1 MHSISVWCGPAR
13 RLALVLPLLLVASG
27 CAKQPSVGKVPACG
41 NKPVNVDPSN
51 AYGADPEAVYVCE
64 GDIVTWTPTA
74 NVGTFVVEFKN
85 DYPFEG
91 PKKNFTKGDA
101 KSPKTKPQPVLKVY
115 EYKLTIDGKSF
126 GDPQVVG
133 GGR

>member
-1 MHSISVWCGPAR
+1 MHSIPVWCGAAM
-13 RLALVLPLLLVASG
+13 RLALVLLLLLIPSG
-27 CAKQPSVGKVPACG
+27 CAKQPKVGNLPACG
-41 NKPVNVDPSN
+41 NKTVNVDPAN

-64 GDIVTWTPTA
+64 GDIVTWNPTA
-74 NVGTFVVEFKN
+74 NVGTFLVEFKS

-91 PKKNFTKGDA
+91 LKKKFDKGDS
-101 KSPKTKPQPVLKVY
+101 KSPKTKPQPNLKVY

-133 GGR
+133 GGH